1 MELRSESSTQSV
13 TDTPLP
19 RLATKPIA
27 AKTFEL
33 FLISVV
39 GLFLELMLIRW
50 ITTEIRIFA
59 YLQNTVLV
67 VCFLGLG
74 MGCWDCRKKFALRNV
89 LIPLAILVGLLA
101 FPPTRINLGN
111 TITELLSGSTGMTIW
126 KESNLS
132 GGVALLGGFIGL
144 VITLLLMR
152 LLWAVF
158 VPFGQLLGSILNEHP
173 HTLWAYSVNVAGS
186 LIGIWLFV
194 ACSAFGLPPVAWF
207 GVFALGAAY
216 WLGSGGKSKAVDG
229 LLLLLI
235 VAGGALAGYEPGWL
249 ETRWSPYQ
257 KLSVY
262 AVGEEREST
271 FWAHLRGERVPADA
285 GIGTHLIAVNNVG
298 YQATIDLRPENVAIH
313 PDTFPPEQ
321 RGFSQ
326 YDLPP
331 KLHLKPKTALV
342 VGAGTGNDVAG
353 MLRNGVEKVIAVEID
368 PTIIQFGRKYHPEKP
383 YDDARVTIVND
394 DARSYFATTT
404 EKFDVITF
412 GLLDSHTTTS
422 MTNARLDHYVYTVE
436 SLTHAK
442 TLLNPGGIIFLSFEA
457 QKPYIVDRMARTLA
471 GVFDRE
477 PFQFCVRGNPYGW
490 GGVMFVAG
498 DQDAAKA
505 QIAADPRFATL
516 MQKWQADMPER
527 STNATSLATDDW
539 PYIYLEHRQIPP
551 LYFLL
556 ALALGILFWLG
567 LREMK
572 APQIIRGWEGS
583 QTHFFLLGAAF
594 MLLEVQNISKAA
606 VVLGNTWIVN
616 AVIISGI
623 LIMILLAN
631 AIAGRIKK
639 LPAGLVY
646 AALVGSCIG
655 LYFLDLS
662 QFGFLPYWQKAAVVG
677 LLTSLPMLF
686 SGIVFI
692 RSFAIAERKDAAL
705 GANLFGSLAGG
716 LLQTV
721 TFVTGIKALLLIV
734 AVVYLLAVLTKPRV
748 KTASTVH
755 PI

>member
-1 MELRSESSTQSV
+1 
-13 TDTPLP
+13 
-19 RLATKPIA
+19 
-27 AKTFEL
+27 
-33 FLISVV
+33 
-39 GLFLELMLIRW
+39 
-50 ITTEIRIFA
+50 
-59 YLQNTVLV
+59 
-67 VCFLGLG
+67 
-74 MGCWDCRKKFALRNV
+74 
-89 LIPLAILVGLLA
+89 
-101 FPPTRINLGN
+101 
-111 TITELLSGSTGMTIW
+111 
-126 KESNLS
+126 
-132 GGVALLGGFIGL
+132 
-144 VITLLLMR
+144 
-152 LLWAVF
+152 
-158 VPFGQLLGSILNEHP
+158 
-173 HTLWAYSVNVAGS
+173 
-186 LIGIWLFV
+186 
-194 ACSAFGLPPVAWF
+194 
-207 GVFALGAAY
+207 
-216 WLGSGGKSKAVDG
+216 
-229 LLLLLI
+229 
-235 VAGGALAGYEPGWL
+235 
-249 ETRWSPYQ
+249 
-257 KLSVY
+257 
-262 AVGEEREST
+262 
-271 FWAHLRGERVPADA
+271 
-285 GIGTHLIAVNNVG
+285 
-298 YQATIDLRPENVAIH
+298 
-313 PDTFPPEQ
+313 
-321 RGFSQ
+321 
-326 YDLPP
+326 
-331 KLHLKPKTALV
+331 
-342 VGAGTGNDVAG
+342 

-383 YDDARVTIVND
+383 YDYSRVTIVND

-404 EKFDVITF
+404 EKFDVTTF

-436 SLTHAK
+436 SLIHAK
-442 TLLNPGGIIFLSFEA
+442 TLLNPGDIIFLSFEA

-477 PFQFCVRGNPYGW
+477 PLQFCVRNNPYGW
-490 GGVMFVAG
+490 DGVMFVAG
-498 DQDAAKA
+498 DQDSAKA

-527 STNATSLATDDW
+527 STNATTLATDDW

-583 QTHFFLLGAAF
+583 QTHFFLLVAAF
-594 MLLEVQNISKAA
+594 MLLEVQNISKVA

-639 LPAGLVY
+639 LPDGLMY
-646 AALVGSCIG
+646 AALGGSCIG

-692 RSFAIAERKDAAL
+692 RSFAVAERKDAAL
-705 GANLFGSLAGG
+705 GANLFGPLAGG

-734 AVVYLLAVLTKPRV
+734 AVLYLLAVIAKPRAKKV
-748 KTASTVH
+748 T
-755 PI
+755 P